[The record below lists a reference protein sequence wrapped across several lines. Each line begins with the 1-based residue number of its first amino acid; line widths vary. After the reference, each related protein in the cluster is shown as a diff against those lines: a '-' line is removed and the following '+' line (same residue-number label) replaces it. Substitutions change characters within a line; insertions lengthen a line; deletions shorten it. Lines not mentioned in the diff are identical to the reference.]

1 MSEEKNKNSKLLKF
15 EIDIQPD
22 NKIEIKKEKVTFIKV
37 FFTAI
42 LFLTSLFFCM
52 TIYTSIQIKLLNSEN
67 EKLELENKRIQEYI
81 KKKDKIN
88 IFSPSNDL
96 IYKKKDHLENILDTI
111 FYPYTS
117 DIITSLDEL
126 EFLRDI
132 FGKVSIRLEYKSSLH
147 GDSNVIFHN
156 RTRKHNHQLV
166 LVKTKK
172 GNRFGGYTSENFEMN
187 KLAELVMDVD
197 KVDNT
202 AFLFNLD
209 SKKVYNVKKDKIAL
223 YCDDSFFIQFGDGD
237 LLIWNNF
244 LNGKSLSMFPE
255 SYGNEKCEKGELTG
269 GEFKF
274 EIEELEIYHVGFFKT
289 DFRDEFNVTG
299 RFGNTSKELF

>member
-1 MSEEKNKNSKLLKF
+1 MSEERINSKFLKF
-15 EIDIQPD
+15 EIRLPSD
-22 NKIEIKKEKVTFIKV
+22 KTIEIKKETITFIKV
-37 FFTAI
+37 FFTTI
-42 LFLTSLFFCM
+42 IFLTSIFFCI
-52 TIYTSIQIKLLNSEN
+52 TIYTSIQIKILHSEN
-67 EKLELENKRIQEYI
+67 KKLEFENTRIQEYI

-96 IYKKKDHLENILDTI
+96 IYKKKEHVENILDTI

-132 FGKVSIRLEYKSSLH
+132 FGKVSIRLEYKSSIH
-147 GDSNVIFHN
+147 GDKNDIFHN

-166 LVKTKK
+166 LIKTKK

-187 KLAELVMDVD
+187 KLAELTMDVD
-197 KVDNT
+197 KFDNT
-202 AFLFNLD
+202 AFVFNLD
-209 SKKVYNVKKDKIAL
+209 SKKVYNVKKDKIAI

-237 LLIWNNF
+237 ILIWNNF
-244 LNGKSLSMFPE
+244 LQGKSLSMFPE
-255 SYGNEKCEKGELTG
+255 NYGNENCEKGELTG

-274 EIEELEIYHVGFFKT
+274 EIEELEIFHVGFFRT
-289 DFRDEFNVTG
+289 DFRDEFNITG
-299 RFGNTSKELF
+299 RFGNTSNEMF

>member
-1 MSEEKNKNSKLLKF
+1 MSEETKNSKFLNF
-15 EIDIQPD
+15 ETEIESD
-22 NKIEIKKEKVTFIKV
+22 KKLEIKKEKISFIKV
-37 FFTAI
+37 FFSTI
-42 LFLTSLFFCM
+42 LFLTSIFFCI
-52 TIYTSIQIKLLNSEN
+52 TIYTSIQIKIINSEN
-67 EKLELENKRIQEYI
+67 KKLENENTRIQEYI
-81 KKKDKIN
+81 KQKDKIN

-96 IYKKKDHLENILDTI
+96 IYKKKEHVENILDAI

-132 FGKVSIRLEYKSSLH
+132 FGKVSIRLEYKSSIH
-147 GDSNVIFHN
+147 GDKNDIFHN

-166 LVKTKK
+166 LIKTKK

-187 KLAELVMDVD
+187 KLAELTMDVD
-197 KVDNT
+197 KFDNT

-299 RFGNTSKELF
+299 RFGNTPDGVF

>member
-1 MSEEKNKNSKLLKF
+1 MSEERINSKFLKF
-15 EIDIQPD
+15 EIRLPSD
-22 NKIEIKKEKVTFIKV
+22 KTIEIKKETITFIKV
-37 FFTAI
+37 FFTTI
-42 LFLTSLFFCM
+42 IFLTSIFFCI
-52 TIYTSIQIKLLNSEN
+52 TIYTSIQIKILHSEN
-67 EKLELENKRIQEYI
+67 KKLEFENTRIQEYI

-96 IYKKKDHLENILDTI
+96 IYKKKEHVENILDTI

-132 FGKVSIRLEYKSSLH
+132 FGKVSIRLEYKSSIH
-147 GDSNVIFHN
+147 GDKNDIFHN

-166 LVKTKK
+166 LIKTKK

-187 KLAELVMDVD
+187 KLAELTMDVD
-197 KVDNT
+197 KFDNT
-202 AFLFNLD
+202 AFVFNLD
-209 SKKVYNVKKDKIAL
+209 SKKVYNVKKDKIAI

-237 LLIWNNF
+237 ILVWNNF
-244 LNGKSLSMFPE
+244 LQGKSLSLFPE
-255 SYGNEKCEKGELTG
+255 NYGNENCEKGELTG

-274 EIEELEIYHVGFFKT
+274 EIEELEIFHVGFFRT
-289 DFRDEFNVTG
+289 DFRDEFNITG
-299 RFGNTSKELF
+299 RFGNTSNEMF

>member
-1 MSEEKNKNSKLLKF
+1 MSEERINSKFLKF
-15 EIDIQPD
+15 EIRLPSD
-22 NKIEIKKEKVTFIKV
+22 KTIEIKKETITFIKV
-37 FFTAI
+37 FFTTI
-42 LFLTSLFFCM
+42 IFLTSIFFCI
-52 TIYTSIQIKLLNSEN
+52 TIYTSIQIKILHSEN
-67 EKLELENKRIQEYI
+67 KKLEFENTRIQEYI

-96 IYKKKDHLENILDTI
+96 IYKKKEHVENILDTI

-132 FGKVSIRLEYKSSLH
+132 FGKVSIRLEYKSSIH
-147 GDSNVIFHN
+147 GDKNDIFHN

-166 LVKTKK
+166 LIKTKK

-187 KLAELVMDVD
+187 KLAELTMDVD
-197 KVDNT
+197 KFDNT

-209 SKKVYNVKKDKIAL
+209 SKKVYNVKKDKIAI

-237 LLIWNNF
+237 ILIWNNF
-244 LNGKSLSMFPE
+244 LQGKSLSMFPE
-255 SYGNEKCEKGELTG
+255 NYGNENCEKGELTG

-274 EIEELEIYHVGFFKT
+274 EIEELEIFHVGFFRT
-289 DFRDEFNVTG
+289 DFRDEFNITG
-299 RFGNTSKELF
+299 RFGNTSNEMF

>member
-1 MSEEKNKNSKLLKF
+1 MSEETKNSKFLKF
-15 EIDIQPD
+15 EMELESD
-22 NKIEIKKEKVTFIKV
+22 KKLEIKKEKISFIKV
-37 FFTAI
+37 FFSTI
-42 LFLTSLFFCM
+42 LFLTSIFFCI
-52 TIYTSIQIKLLNSEN
+52 TIYTSIQIKIINSEN
-67 EKLELENKRIQEYI
+67 KKLENENTRIQEYI
-81 KKKDKIN
+81 KQKDKIN

-96 IYKKKDHLENILDTI
+96 IYKKKEHVENILDAI

-132 FGKVSIRLEYKSSLH
+132 FGKVSIRLEYKSSIH
-147 GDSNVIFHN
+147 GDKNDIFHN

-166 LVKTKK
+166 LIKTKK

-187 KLAELVMDVD
+187 KLAELTMDVD
-197 KVDNT
+197 KFDNT

-209 SKKVYNVKKDKIAL
+209 SKKVYNVKKDKIAI

-237 LLIWNNF
+237 ILIWNNF
-244 LNGKSLSMFPE
+244 LQGKSLSMFPE
-255 SYGNEKCEKGELTG
+255 NYGNENCEKGELTG

-274 EIEELEIYHVGFFKT
+274 EIEELEIFHVGFFRT
-289 DFRDEFNVTG
+289 DFKDEFNITG
-299 RFGNTSKELF
+299 RFGNTPDGVF

>member
-1 MSEEKNKNSKLLKF
+1 MSEETKNSKFLNF
-15 EIDIQPD
+15 ETEIESD
-22 NKIEIKKEKVTFIKV
+22 KKLEIKKEKISFIKV
-37 FFTAI
+37 FFSTI
-42 LFLTSLFFCM
+42 LFLTSIFFCI
-52 TIYTSIQIKLLNSEN
+52 TIYTSIQIKIINSEN
-67 EKLELENKRIQEYI
+67 KKLENENTRIQEYI
-81 KKKDKIN
+81 KQKDKIN

-96 IYKKKDHLENILDTI
+96 IYKKKEHVENILDAI

-132 FGKVSIRLEYKSSLH
+132 FGKVSIRLEYKSSIH
-147 GDSNVIFHN
+147 GDKNDIFHN

-166 LVKTKK
+166 LIKTKK

-187 KLAELVMDVD
+187 KLAELTMDVD
-197 KVDNT
+197 KFDNT

-209 SKKVYNVKKDKIAL
+209 SKKVYNVKKDKIAI

-237 LLIWNNF
+237 ILIWNNF
-244 LNGKSLSMFPE
+244 LQGKSLSMFPE
-255 SYGNEKCEKGELTG
+255 NYGNEHCEKGELTG

-274 EIEELEIYHVGFFKT
+274 EIEELEIFHVGFFRT
-289 DFRDEFNVTG
+289 DFKDEFNITG
-299 RFGNTSKELF
+299 RFGNTPDGVF